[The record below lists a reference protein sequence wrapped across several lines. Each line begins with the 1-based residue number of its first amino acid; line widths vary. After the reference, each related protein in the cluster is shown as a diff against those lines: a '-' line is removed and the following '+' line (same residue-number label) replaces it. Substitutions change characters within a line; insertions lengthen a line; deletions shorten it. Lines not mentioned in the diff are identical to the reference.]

1 MAVEDGRYSK
11 EADVPS
17 STPTP
22 HAEEPDDSGAG
33 EAYSWKRI
41 LLLWSLATVPMVVL
55 TWLVAPWLIVRS
67 RMPAALAFFF
77 SSSLGMAG
85 QGALAWG
92 LLRRETPAWTVASL
106 RRRLWLVTPRHP
118 RTKRESRKP
127 YLWLVPLVGVAAL
140 SLLVS
145 HALVALTMLFRFLRD
160 PAVSGFF
167 PSHAKTL
174 GLMSPELA
182 GQWWLLL
189 VVPVVGFLTALGG
202 EELFFRGLLLPRM
215 RGRASWLANTLLSSL
230 HYLYIPWMI
239 PGRLV
244 ATIGAV
250 WAARRYRSNW
260 IPALVRLNEV
270 VGLAVVTLVGVTSFT
285 FPPITAPLSAPHV
298 ARGPSPPPFQVRP
311 LPALPACDPEKPW
324 FSVDLRTKD
333 VSALDLRQRAGDLEC
348 AVFDSHTLWP
358 PADHLPQGFAPARI
372 LARSRNPGLGLRA
385 VHAQGVTGRGV
396 GIGIIDMPLLPDH
409 PEYASQL
416 RWYEFTQRPGHGSAG
431 LPPPHMHGSA
441 VASIAVGRTVGVA
454 PEADLYFIATPSESP
469 ITAVLMP
476 HFLAQATRRL
486 VEINRALPADRKI
499 RAISLSMGWGD
510 AALGCH
516 DADAAVALARAER
529 IAFFSV
535 THDFAYGGLGRPPL
549 SEPDSFDAYVSSW
562 MWRDDRFGS
571 LSRTRLFSI
580 PIDNRTLASEAGPGT
595 MAYFPIGGFS
605 WGPPFMAGTFALA
618 VQVDPSITPERFFD
632 LAMRHARKQPQA
644 TAERHMVSLVLDPAA
659 LIAALRR

>member
-1 MAVEDGRYSK
+1 
-11 EADVPS
+11 VPS
-17 STPTP
+17 DTPTP
-22 HAEEPDDSGAG
+22 NAERADQSGAL

-41 LLLWSLATVPMVVL
+41 FLLWSLATVPMVVL
-55 TWLVAPWLIVRS
+55 TWLVAPWLIARS
-67 RMPAALAFFF
+67 RVPAALVFFF

-92 LLRRETPAWTVASL
+92 LLRRETPAWTVTSL

-118 RTKRESRKP
+118 RTTREGRKP

-145 HALVALTMLFRFLRD
+145 HAFVALTMAFHFLRD
-160 PAVSGFF
+160 PAVSRFF
-167 PSHAKTL
+167 PSYAKTL
-174 GLMSPELA
+174 GLMSPELT

-215 RGRASWLANTLLSSL
+215 RGRASWLVNALLSSL
-230 HYLYIPWMI
+230 HYLYVPWMI

-260 IPALVRLNEV
+260 IPILVRLNEV
-270 VGLAVVTLVGVTSFT
+270 VGLAVATLAGVTAFT
-285 FPPITAPLSAPHV
+285 FPPITASLSAPHIV
-298 ARGPSPPPFQVRP
+298 RGPSPPPLSVRP

-324 FSVDLRTKD
+324 FSVDLRGKD
-333 VSALDLRQRAGDLEC
+333 VSALDLRQRARDLDC
-348 AVFDSHTLWP
+348 AVFDTHTLWP
-358 PADHLPQGFAPARI
+358 PADRLPPGFAPARI
-372 LARSRNPGLGLRA
+372 LAQSRNPGLGLRA

-409 PEYASQL
+409 HEYASQL
-416 RWYEFTQRPGHGSAG
+416 RWHEFMQSPGREGSG
-431 LPPPHMHGSA
+431 LPQPHMHGSA

-469 ITAVLMP
+469 RTAVLMP
-476 HFLAQATRRL
+476 HLFAQAIRRL
-486 VEINRALPADRKI
+486 VEINRALSPDRKI

-516 DADAAVALARAER
+516 DADAAVALARAEG

-549 SEPDSFDAYVSSW
+549 SDPDSFDAYVSSW
-562 MWRDDRFGS
+562 MWRDDRFRS
-571 LSRTRLFSI
+571 RSRTKLFSI
-580 PIDNRTLASEAGPGT
+580 PIDNRTVASEAGPET
-595 MAYFPIGGFS
+595 MVYFPMGGFS
-605 WGPPFMAGTFALA
+605 WGPPFIAGTYALA
-618 VQVDPSITPERFFD
+618 VQVDPSITPQRFFD
-632 LAMRHARKQPQA
+632 LAMRHARKQPPA
-644 TAERHMVSLVLDPAA
+644 SAERRMASLILDPAA

>member
-1 MAVEDGRYSK
+1 M
-11 EADVPS
+11 PS
-17 STPTP
+17 HAPTP
-22 HAEEPDDSGAG
+22 GPQEVDQSGAL

-55 TWLVAPWLIVRS
+55 TWLVAPWLIARS
-67 RMPAALAFFF
+67 RVPAALVFFF

-92 LLRRETPAWTVASL
+92 LLRQEAPAWTVAGL

-118 RTKRESRKP
+118 RTQRSGRKP

-140 SLLVS
+140 ALLVS
-145 HALVALTMLFRFLRD
+145 QALVALTMAFHFLRE
-160 PAVSGFF
+160 PAVSRFF
-167 PSHAKTL
+167 PSYAKTF

-189 VVPVVGFLTALGG
+189 VVPAVGLLGLAG
-202 EELFFRGLLLPRM
+202 EELFFRGLLLPRT
-215 RGRASWLANTLLSSL
+215 RGRASWLANALLSSL
-230 HYLYIPWMI
+230 HYLYIPWMV
-239 PGRLV
+239 PARLV
-244 ATIGAV
+244 ATIGPV

-260 IPALVRLNEV
+260 IPVLVRLNEM
-270 VGLAVVTLVGVTSFT
+270 VGLAVATLVGVTSFT
-285 FPPITAPLSAPHV
+285 FPPATAPLSTPHV
-298 ARGPSPPPFQVRP
+298 ARGPSPPPLQVRP
-311 LPALPACDPEKPW
+311 LPALPACDPEKPTL
-324 FSVDLRTKD
+324 SVDLRARD
-333 VSALDLRQRAGDLEC
+333 VSALDLRQRAPDLDC

-358 PADHLPQGFAPARI
+358 PADRLPQGFAPARI
-372 LARSRNPGLGLRA
+372 LAQSANPGLGLRA
-385 VHAQGVTGRGV
+385 VHARGVTGRGV

-409 PEYASQL
+409 QEYASQL
-416 RWYEFTQRPGHGSAG
+416 RWYEFTQSPGRERAR

-469 ITAVLMP
+469 IAAVLMP
-476 HFLAQATRRL
+476 HFLAQAIRRF
-486 VEINRALPADRKI
+486 VDINRALPANRKI
-499 RAISLSMGWGD
+499 RVISLSMGWGD

-516 DADAAVALARAER
+516 DADSAVALARAEH

-580 PIDNRTLASEAGPGT
+580 PIDNRTLASAAGPQT
-595 MAYFPIGGFS
+595 MVYFPMGGFS
-605 WGPPFMAGTFALA
+605 WGPPFMAGTYALA
-618 VQVDPSITPERFFD
+618 AQVDPSITPERFFD
-632 LAMRHARKQPQA
+632 LAMRHARRQPRA
-644 TAERHMVSLVLDPAA
+644 TAERRMASLVLDPAA
-659 LIAALRR
+659 LIAALRK